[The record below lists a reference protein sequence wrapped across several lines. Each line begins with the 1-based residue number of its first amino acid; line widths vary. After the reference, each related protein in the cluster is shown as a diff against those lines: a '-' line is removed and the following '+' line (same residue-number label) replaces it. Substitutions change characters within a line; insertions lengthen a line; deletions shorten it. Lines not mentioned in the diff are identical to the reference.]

1 MFRRTG
7 LALLVVATIGVGAL
21 AQTRAKPVDL
31 PMGAMLKESGRGLE
45 STDSLRKLDGHRV
58 RLKGFMA
65 QMEEPPKG
73 GFWLVPRPVFQDESG
88 GGTGDLP
95 PNSVFVIVRS
105 SPSKSISYLPGGITV
120 TGTLKLSNKSP
131 RISLVLDSS
140 KEIGIA
146 SKKGLK
152 RR

>member
-1 MFRRTG
+1 MFQRLC
-7 LALLVVATIGVGAL
+7 LAIWVVAAFGVGAS
-21 AQTRAKPVDL
+21 AQNRATPVDL
-31 PMGAMLKESGRGLE
+31 PMSAMLKESGRGLE
-45 STDSLRKLDGHRV
+45 ATENLRKLDGHRV

-95 PNSVFVIVRS
+95 PNSVYVIVRS
-105 SPSKSISYLPGGITV
+105 SPNKSISYLPGSITV

-131 RISLVLDSS
+131 RISLVLDST
-140 KEIGIA
+140 KEFSNA
-146 SKKGLK
+146 SKKGQH
-152 RR
+152 

>member
-1 MFRRTG
+1 
-7 LALLVVATIGVGAL
+7 
-21 AQTRAKPVDL
+21 
-31 PMGAMLKESGRGLE
+31 RGLE
-45 STDSLRKLDGHRV
+45 ATDSLRKLDGHRV

-88 GGTGDLP
+88 GGAGDLP

-105 SPSKSISYLPGGITV
+105 SPNKSISYLPGGIAV

-140 KEIGIA
+140 KEIGVA